1 MGGTEPEEDG
11 GDGLEVT
18 DLPSTAGRHSA
29 PNRRLTR
36 VPRRVWRSVALG
48 ATAVL
53 LLSLALGVSP
63 LRDAITGALQSLG
76 ARGNSA
82 IQPAATSNAAI
93 SIQSG
98 PAAVFTPLPPP
109 PLAAAPET
117 CPSSAM
123 TPLIHVG
130 PPSFGA
136 AIGYAPV
143 WLAGFTGANPTL
155 RLGAA
160 ASASAY
166 GWDAPYSQ
174 YGWPAPIGL
183 VVAPGYA
190 AQVTLLGRDVETG
203 QTVAF
208 GFVEAG
214 VWGAPTFVTP
224 AYTLDT
230 GHPSVPAGGSD
241 PTGVFWYGYV
251 FLPHAGCYDL
261 AATWPGGSW
270 RFTVSAGK

>member
-1 MGGTEPEEDG
+1 MDGTEPEEDG
-11 GDGLEVT
+11 GDGVEVT
-18 DLPSTAGRHSA
+18 DLPPTGGRDSVRI
-29 PNRRLTR
+29 RRLTH
-36 VPRRVWRSVALG
+36 VPRRVWRLVALG
-48 ATAVL
+48 VTAVL
-53 LLSLALGVSP
+53 LLSLTLGASP
-63 LRDAITGALQSLG
+63 LRDAITAAFQSLG
-76 ARGNSA
+76 SRGNSA

-109 PLAAAPET
+109 LLAAAPET

-130 PPSFGA
+130 PPSFGEA
-136 AIGYAPV
+136 FGYAPV
-143 WLAGFTGANPTL
+143 WLAGFTGVYPTL

-160 ASASAY
+160 AHAY
-166 GWDAPYSQ
+166 EWDAPYSQ

-190 AQVTLLGRDVETG
+190 AQVTLLGRDMVTG
-203 QTVAF
+203 QPVAF

-270 RFTVSAGK
+270 QFTVSAGK